1 MISSELEYGLHG
13 AKVAS
18 RRDPLLVGGAIEVQQ
33 KYISKVQLCR
43 SMLRTLSTYLLLAP
57 HNNRTITGQ

>member
-33 KYISKVQLCR
+33 TV
-43 SMLRTLSTYLLLAP
+43 LRTLSTYLLLAP

>member
-33 KYISKVQLCR
+33 KIHIRKYNCVVQCFGRCPHISC
-43 SMLRTLSTYLLLAP
+43 S
-57 HNNRTITGQ
+57 HRTITAQ